1 MARKKKGSKKRS
13 GKSGRHGDR
22 AKVHIEKG
30 FSVGHLA
37 GVLWHNLHKGDTIR
51 NRK

>member
-1 MARKKKGSKKRS
+1 MSKKKKGSKKG
-13 GKSGRHGDR
+13 GKGHGDR

-51 NRK
+51 K